1 MQPLIPLDEARARL
15 LDQLKVSAAV
25 ESVALDD
32 ANGRILAQDLVAQI
46 NVPPKA
52 NSEMDGYALCAQ
64 DAVEGRVLKVS
75 QRIPAGAVTQPHIAG
90 SVARIFTGA
99 ELPDGADLV
108 VMQENTERLDSGEV
122 RILQTARAGE
132 NVRQAGLDIKQGEVV
147 LKRGTRLT
155 PAALGVCAS
164 IGIERVDLYKPL
176 RVALLSTGDELVEPG
191 TALRAGQIYN
201 SNRPMLL
208 NLLRQAGFEPVDLGQ
223 VADNPEATLAALERA
238 QAEADAILTMGGVS
252 VGEEDHVKNAIQALG
267 SLDLW
272 RIKIR
277 PGKPFA
283 AGEVKGTPVFGL
295 PGNPMSALVTFAM
308 LARPC
313 LMQIQGATY
322 KPALRIPVPVGFDRN
337 SQMRDEFVRVELH
350 DGVAMRM
357 ASQSSGVLS
366 SALNA
371 DGLLHL
377 PSDLEIKK
385 GQQFDFIPFCNLL

>member
-15 LDQLKVSAAV
+15 LDQLAVTAAV
-25 ESVALDD
+25 ESVALDE
-32 ANGRILAQDLVAQI
+32 ANGRILAQDVVASM

-52 NSEMDGYALCAQ
+52 NSEMDGYALCEQ
-64 DAVEGRVLKVS
+64 DAIEGRVLTVS
-75 QRIPAGAVTQPHIAG
+75 QRIPAGAVTQPHVAG

-99 ELPDGADLV
+99 ELPDGANLV
-108 VMQENTERLDSGEV
+108 VMQENTVRLESGEV
-122 RILQTARAGE
+122 RILQTAKAGE

-164 IGIERVDLYKPL
+164 IGVERVDLYKPL

-191 TALRAGQIYN
+191 TTLRAGQIYN

-208 NLLRQAGFEPVDLGQ
+208 NLLRQAGFEPIDLGL
-223 VADNPEATLAALERA
+223 VADNPQATLAALERA
-238 QAEADAILTMGGVS
+238 HAEADAILTMGGVS
-252 VGEEDHVKNAIQALG
+252 VGEEDHVKSAIQTLG

-313 LMQIQGATY
+313 LMHIQGATY

-366 SALNA
+366 SALYA

-377 PSDLEIKK
+377 PSDMEIKQ
-385 GQQFDFIPFCNLL
+385 GQQFDFIPFCALL